1 MNKANL
7 VYNRYIS
14 LYVKIKISIPFMDI
28 LLKIDYRE
36 HAFIK
41 NLSETHSNT
50 INYAIEN
57 LPIGDFIIY
66 STHNMT
72 QNVNVNKHEN
82 KHDTTQNMTQNENV
96 NVNVNA
102 NATQNATQ
110 NTMELLYIIERK
122 TISDLCSSITD
133 ARFREQKT
141 RLLNSVKDPY
151 KIIYI
156 IEGSKKTARLSKK
169 IMDSALLNLMFKHHY
184 HVIFTIDINDTV
196 DTVKLLYEK
205 IKTNVIDTKLDFNN
219 KISPLPS
226 KLIKKSDSIQ
236 PNIFIHQLAVI
247 PGVSI
252 DIAQKISMIYPN
264 MISLLNALKE
274 DASILKDIHVTSK
287 RKLGKKLSDKI
298 YTSLCM

>member
-1 MNKANL
+1 
-7 VYNRYIS
+7 
-14 LYVKIKISIPFMDI
+14 
-28 LLKIDYRE
+28 
-36 HAFIK
+36 
-41 NLSETHSNT
+41 
-50 INYAIEN
+50 
-57 LPIGDFIIY
+57 
-66 STHNMT
+66 
-72 QNVNVNKHEN
+72 
-82 KHDTTQNMTQNENV
+82 MTQNENE
-96 NVNVNA
+96 NE
-102 NATQNATQ
+102 NATQ